1 MIRYNSIEEYFNSI
15 PEVPRDKLIKL
26 REIIGRAVPEAE
38 EIMSYGMPS
47 FKYFGM
53 LIWYGAF
60 KNHYALFPKT
70 EAMNKF
76 KDRLKIFDLGKG
88 TIRIPIDTPV
98 PEKLV
103 IDLVKFVAKENL
115 KNKKLKE
122 KANK

>member
-1 MIRYNSIEEYFNSI
+1 MNRYNTIEEYLNSI

-26 REIIGRAVPEAE
+26 REIISRAVPEAE
-38 EIMSYGMPS
+38 EMISYGMPS
-47 FKYFGM
+47 FNYYGM

-70 EAMNKF
+70 EAMKKF
-76 KDRLKIFDLGKG
+76 KERLNRFDLGKG

-103 IDLVKFVAKENL
+103 TDIVKFVAKENL

-122 KANK
+122 KKSR